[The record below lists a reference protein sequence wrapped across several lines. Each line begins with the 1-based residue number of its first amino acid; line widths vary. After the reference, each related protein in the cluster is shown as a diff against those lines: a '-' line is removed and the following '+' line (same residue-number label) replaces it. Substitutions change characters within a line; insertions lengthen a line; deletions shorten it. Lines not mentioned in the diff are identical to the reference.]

1 MGRAAA
7 GAGAADVAIAARPAA
22 AQAALLVL
30 LSRAR
35 ARRRGGAGLQDIG
48 EAITAGGS
56 EAGIGRLVARLVCE
70 GLGAQRAVV
79 YTGSSPD
86 DLEAVAGHG
95 FRREELSSGPGRA
108 LARDAL
114 RRGEA
119 MATGAP
125 ATGAR
130 ALAAGGQP
138 EEVLSL
144 PLVHEE
150 RPVGVVQ
157 VFLGA
162 ARPDRPAML
171 DVLLDRAA
179 EAIDRARAHRR
190 RDEDGRR
197 MAALVDI
204 ASKAGVAASAAD
216 TLAAVGAHI
225 ATLVPGTS
233 AAVFVLREGRVALA
247 EPVTALQSSYGA
259 AVSTLLRGDGLTDA
273 ITVADAQRDPRL
285 SGIAADLS
293 TAGIRAIV
301 VVPLRF
307 RDEPI
312 GAIALASQEP
322 GRFADDTAAILRRAG
337 AADRAGPRRRAAGGL
352 GDAQRGRARGRRWAR
367 SGAHAA
373 SSTAQETV
381 ARVAA
386 EAGRATGQSRPPPG
400 RRWTCWTSTPPACW
414 CRTRGAVWPRRP
426 SRSPRRRCASPC
438 AACWPTPRP
447 APAATSWRAS
457 PTAARCDCR
466 RTRPLTAPRCSARCS
481 ARARR
486 PASCRCC

>member
-1 MGRAAA
+1 
-7 GAGAADVAIAARPAA
+7 
-22 AQAALLVL
+22 
-30 LSRAR
+30 
-35 ARRRGGAGLQDIG
+35 
-48 EAITAGGS
+48 
-56 EAGIGRLVARLVCE
+56 
-70 GLGAQRAVV
+70 
-79 YTGSSPD
+79 
-86 DLEAVAGHG
+86 
-95 FRREELSSGPGRA
+95 
-108 LARDAL
+108 
-114 RRGEA
+114 
-119 MATGAP
+119 
-125 ATGAR
+125 TGAR
-130 ALAAGGQP
+130 ALAAGGEP

-216 TLAAVGAHI
+216 TLAAVGAHV

-233 AAVFVLREGRVALA
+233 SAVFVLREGRVALA

-273 ITVADAQRDPRL
+273 IIVADAQRDPRL

-322 GRFADDTAAILRRAG
+322 GRFADDTAAILRRQGPPIALALGG
-337 AADRAGPRRRAAGGL
+337 ALLAASATRSEDELEAALGSERRA
-352 GDAQRGRARGRRWAR
+352 R
-367 SGAHAA
+367 SELA
-373 SSTAQETV
+373 AQETV
-381 ARVAA
+381 ARIAA
-386 EAGRATGQSRPPPG
+386 
-400 RRWTCWTSTPPACW
+400 
-414 CRTRGAVWPRRP
+414 
-426 SRSPRRRCASPC
+426 
-438 AACWPTPRP
+438 
-447 APAATSWRAS
+447 
-457 PTAARCDCR
+457 
-466 RTRPLTAPRCSARCS
+466 
-481 ARARR
+481 
-486 PASCRCC
+486 